1 MQSHVKENTMKR
13 KNLVALIIG
22 VAVLSLA
29 AGYALAYLDVS
40 VQQKLDYVTDLRA
53 TAAAVIIN
61 IDHLAD
67 LRARQIS
74 HGGSGWI
81 TATATTGD
89 LMSSAHQGITGTQ
102 INSAAADGPTLKAY
116 LDAGGGAIR
125 SDLEAMR

>member
-1 MQSHVKENTMKR
+1 MKR

-74 HGGSGWI
+74 HGG
-81 TATATTGD
+81 
-89 LMSSAHQGITGTQ
+89 
-102 INSAAADGPTLKAY
+102 
-116 LDAGGGAIR
+116 
-125 SDLEAMR
+125 